1 MKIYQNV
8 VIGKP
13 LLDVWQVLAKD
24 KNDWEKNEKD
34 VTLFTETRFLPAIM
48 KEAGLVQSTN
58 EVRRNRQDLVVTL
71 DHPDCLE
78 IKWGKKRLFIVVGE

>member
-24 KNDWEKNEKD
+24 ENDWEKNEKD

-78 IKWGKKRLFIVVGE
+78 IKWGKKHLFIVVGE